1 MKEMQSND
9 LLPIRAQAITEIE
22 AQYGEFSRID
32 EIILEITDQN
42 IRAFSATT
50 KKSGI
55 DFALKKDTSGG
66 LHFYLIIFKDRDADV
81 ITVDSREFSAKN
93 LKQTPSLHH
102 SCQQSRKNVS

>member
-50 KKSGI
+50 K
-55 DFALKKDTSGG
+55 
-66 LHFYLIIFKDRDADV
+66 
-81 ITVDSREFSAKN
+81 
-93 LKQTPSLHH
+93 
-102 SCQQSRKNVS
+102 